1 MNKSLP
7 ALMIQIK
14 VKIGGESEIRTRD
27 TLRHARFPSVCT
39 RPLCALSIPLCDLS
53 IPLCHYATGQ
63 LDPMVH
69 QNSKSGQL
77 TSDRIH

>member
-1 MNKSLP
+1 
-7 ALMIQIK
+7 MIQIK

-39 RPLCALSIPLCDLS
+39 RPLCDLS